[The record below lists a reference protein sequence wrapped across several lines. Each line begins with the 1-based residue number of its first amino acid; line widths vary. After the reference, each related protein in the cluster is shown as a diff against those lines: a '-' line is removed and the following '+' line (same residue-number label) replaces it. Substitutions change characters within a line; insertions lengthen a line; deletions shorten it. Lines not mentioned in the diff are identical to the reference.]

1 MNVFDLFA
9 AITLDTSKYEQQLED
24 AGAKTGTFGEKLK
37 SGLATAAKIGGAA
50 LAAASAAIF
59 KLGKDSVV
67 GYAEYEQLVG
77 GVETLFKAS
86 SDAVMKYADAAYQTA
101 GLSANQYMETVT
113 SFSASLLQ
121 SLGGDTEEAARIA
134 DQAIID
140 MSDNAN
146 KMGTSME
153 SIQNAYQGFAKQ
165 NYTMLDNLKLGY
177 GGTKEEMQRLLS
189 DAEKISGIKYDIS
202 SFADIA
208 NAIHVVQEEMGIAGT
223 TALEASTTIQGS
235 LSSMK
240 SAWSNLVTGM
250 ANENADLGKL
260 IDNFAA
266 SVEAVASN
274 IVPRIVTL
282 APRLVQG
289 ITGVIKAVTPQIP
302 PLISTL
308 LPALVNGATSLI
320 VGIVDV
326 LPDLIAMIAEQLPT
340 MIGTIVEAIPA
351 LLPALISGVVAL
363 VVGIANALPTIIVAI
378 VDALPMIIQS
388 ICTALIEN
396 IPILIQGAMQ
406 LVIGLVQALP
416 EIITALIDALPS
428 IITMVVDVIINNIP
442 LFIEAAVTIVFAI
455 VAALPEI
462 FFGLIKA
469 VVELVMSLVTTIKEK
484 WPEFKAAA
492 EEWFRQM
499 LEGMKA
505 KWEDVKAW
513 SVRAWDDFVQWCEDV
528 GPKLKEAG
536 KQVLDDLWSGL
547 KEAWAAIKAWFTGE
561 WDSLFETSTSA
572 GGKKI
577 IHVNKPKAQ
586 GSHAA
591 GLDYVPFD
599 GYIAELHRGEMI
611 VPAREAAALRS
622 GKASPDVTVI
632 QNIYSEAKTA
642 ADLMQEA
649 MWEAE
654 RAVLMGV

>member
-1 MNVFDLFA
+1 
-9 AITLDTSKYEQQLED
+9 
-24 AGAKTGTFGEKLK
+24 
-37 SGLATAAKIGGAA
+37 
-50 LAAASAAIF
+50 
-59 KLGKDSVV
+59 
-67 GYAEYEQLVG
+67 
-77 GVETLFKAS
+77 
-86 SDAVMKYADAAYQTA
+86 
-101 GLSANQYMETVT
+101 
-113 SFSASLLQ
+113 
-121 SLGGDTEEAARIA
+121 
-134 DQAIID
+134 
-140 MSDNAN
+140 
-146 KMGTSME
+146 
-153 SIQNAYQGFAKQ
+153 
-165 NYTMLDNLKLGY
+165 
-177 GGTKEEMQRLLS
+177 MQRLL
-189 DAEKISGIKYDIS
+189 DEAEKISGIEYDIS
-202 SFADIA
+202 SYADIVD
-208 NAIHVVQEEMGIAGT
+208 AIHVVQTEMGIAGT

-266 SVEAVASN
+266 SVKTVASN
-274 IVPRIVTL
+274 IVPRIVAL

-289 ITGVIKAVTPQIP
+289 ITGVIKAVMPQIP

-308 LPALVNGATSLI
+308 LPALVNGATSLV

-378 VDALPMIIQS
+378 VDALPTVIQS
-388 ICTALIEN
+388 ICTALMEN
-396 IPILIQGAMQ
+396 IPILIQGAIQ
-406 LVIGLVQALP
+406 LVLGVVQALP
-416 EIITALIDALPS
+416 EIIVSLIEALPD
-428 IITMVVDVIINNIP
+428 IIMMVVDVIINNVG
-442 LFIEAAVTIVFAI
+442 LFIEAAVQIVFAL

-462 FFGLIKA
+462 VLSLIEA
-469 VVELVMSLVTTIKEK
+469 VVNAVIGLAEKIKEK

-513 SVRAWDDFVQWCEDV
+513 SGRAWDDFVQWCVDV
-528 GPKLKEAG
+528 GPKLKAAG
-536 KQVLDDLWSGL
+536 AQVLNDLWSGL
-547 KEAWAAIKAWFTGE
+547 KEAWAAIKAEFTGE
-561 WDSLFETSTSA
+561 GDSLFETSTSSS
-572 GGKKI
+572 GKKI

-591 GLDYVPFD
+591 GLNYVPFD

-622 GKASPDVTVI
+622 GKTSPDITVI

-654 RAVLMGV
+654 RAVLTGV

>member
-1 MNVFDLFA
+1 
-9 AITLDTSKYEQQLED
+9 
-24 AGAKTGTFGEKLK
+24 
-37 SGLATAAKIGGAA
+37 
-50 LAAASAAIF
+50 
-59 KLGKDSVV
+59 
-67 GYAEYEQLVG
+67 
-77 GVETLFKAS
+77 
-86 SDAVMKYADAAYQTA
+86 
-101 GLSANQYMETVT
+101 
-113 SFSASLLQ
+113 
-121 SLGGDTEEAARIA
+121 
-134 DQAIID
+134 
-140 MSDNAN
+140 
-146 KMGTSME
+146 MGTSME
-153 SIQNAYQGFAKQ
+153 MIQNAYRGFSRA
-165 NYTMLDNLKLGY
+165 NYTMLDNLALGY
-177 GGTKEEMQRLLS
+177 GGTREEMQRLLD
-189 DAEKISGIKYDIS
+189 DAEKLSGIEYDIS
-202 SFADIA
+202 SYADIVD
-208 NAIHVVQEEMGIAGT
+208 AIHVVQTEMGITGT
-223 TALEASTTIQGS
+223 TAKEAATTIQGS
-235 LSSMK
+235 LASMK

-266 SVEAVASN
+266 SVETVASN

-326 LPDLIAMIAEQLPT
+326 LPGLISMISEQLPT

-363 VVGIANALPTIIVAI
+363 VVGISNALPTIIIAI

-388 ICTALIEN
+388 ICTALMEN
-396 IPILIQGAMQ
+396 IPILIQGAIQ
-406 LVIGLVQALP
+406 LVLGIVQALP
-416 EIITALIDALPS
+416 EIIVSLIEALPD
-428 IITMVVDVIINNIP
+428 IIMMVVDVIINNVG
-442 LFIEAAVTIVFAI
+442 LFIEAAVQIVFAL

-462 FFGLIKA
+462 VLSLINA
-469 VVELVMSLVTTIKEK
+469 VVNAVIGLAEKIKEK

-513 SVRAWDDFVQWCEDV
+513 SGRAWDDFVQWCVDV
-528 GPKLKEAG
+528 GPKLKAAG
-536 KQVLDDLWSGL
+536 AQALNDLWSGL

-591 GLDYVPFD
+591 GLNYVPFD

-622 GKASPDVTVI
+622 GKTSPDVTVI